1 MQYAPNGTPPAEQV
15 TMTNPIYFVAV
26 NGKALWVATMPYG
39 TSDLAFA
46 RSVAASIPGSTVQV
60 SK

>member
-1 MQYAPNGTPPAEQV
+1 
-15 TMTNPIYFVAV
+15 MTNPIYFVAV

-46 RSVAASIPGSTVQV
+46 RSVAVSIPGSSVV